1 MGSFKIFCIR
11 KVRYVFISLPPR
23 EGKKTF
29 VIHIVITNSNILPPL
44 SFFPHIHEMQ
54 QYFDFKRTEE
64 DIAILFLLNIDVY
77 IVVLSEMD
85 LLVHCNLY
93 MR

>member
-1 MGSFKIFCIR
+1 M
-11 KVRYVFISLPPR
+11 
-23 EGKKTF
+23 
-29 VIHIVITNSNILPPL
+29 ILPPSL
-44 SFFPHIHEMQ
+44 SLFPHIHEMQ

-93 MR
+93 KR

>member
-1 MGSFKIFCIR
+1 MAPKGRKEDICHSYSYTNKFK
-11 KVRYVFISLPPR
+11 YSLP
-23 EGKKTF
+23 
-29 VIHIVITNSNILPPL
+29 L
-44 SFFPHIHEMQ
+44 SLFPHIHEMQ